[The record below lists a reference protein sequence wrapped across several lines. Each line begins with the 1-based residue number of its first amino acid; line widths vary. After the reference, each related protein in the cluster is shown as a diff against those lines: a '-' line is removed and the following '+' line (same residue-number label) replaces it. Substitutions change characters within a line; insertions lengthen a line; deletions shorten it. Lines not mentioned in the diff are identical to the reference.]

1 MHAKSLYL
9 LGFMSL
15 ATAALPG
22 QPTNGPVYW
31 STNRNAGGALRSAWG
46 RLGGRRY

>member
-15 ATAALPG
+15 ATAALQG
-22 QPTNGPVYW
+22 HSIGPLIR
-31 STNRNAGGALRSAWG
+31 TLAGTAIRVGASAS
-46 RLGGRRY
+46 GGRRY